1 MRPQGQSC
9 RSWGCRLLL
18 GLVAVWT
25 LSIQASEPYSANAVK
40 AAFIYRFP
48 GYVEWPP
55 ESLQG
60 PAFVIGVF
68 GADDML
74 AELQKLPPDRF
85 IQNLPVEVRKI
96 TTMKNLGETRLLY
109 VGPGRALDARA
120 AIMALDSRPILVITD
135 EERGLASGSAINFLT
150 VDRRI
155 RFEVSLP
162 AAEAAKLKVGSDMLS
177 VALRLQRVK

>member
-1 MRPQGQSC
+1 VTIC
-9 RSWGCRLLL
+9 
-18 GLVAVWT
+18 AF
-25 LSIQASEPYSANAVK
+25 SIQAAEPYSANAVK

-48 GYVEWPP
+48 GYMEWPA
-55 ESLQG
+55 ESLHG
-60 PAFVIGVF
+60 PVFVIGVF

-85 IQNLPVEVRKI
+85 IQNLPVEVRRI
-96 TTMKNLGETRLLY
+96 TSMKNLGDIHVLY
-109 VGPGRALDARA
+109 VGPGRAIDARA
-120 AIMALDSRPILVITD
+120 VIMAFDSRPILVITD
-135 EERGLASGSAINFLT
+135 EERGLASGSSINFLT

-177 VALRLQRVK
+177 AALRLQRVR